1 MAKVGR
7 LTKEVLGDSM
17 MNAYEAGF
25 AKALE
30 VLSADLDQDYSK
42 TLEDVKKKCWEE
54 WGKFGILDYDP
65 RETKEL
71 VKTSSRGRGRPV
83 GSKSPPKPEEGEHL
97 AELPCNP
104 EKCRARFWNKGYGGQ
119 CWRDPMNGDDLCKG
133 CAARRDN
140 DDKDFWGYF
149 DEPLGSDSEHKKSGG
164 SHPWKV
170 LQKERAAK
178 KESDKKEKQV
188 AKKKAL
194 KEKAAAKKVAAEAER
209 AAAEAERVAAEAE
222 AAAAAAAE
230 EAEKAAAA
238 EEAEKAAKDAANEAE
253 KAAKDSEN
261 EAEEAVGVAPDEDT
275 QSLGGDDNE
284 YKDEEPKQIFEEYE
298 YDGFKLK
305 WNKETNQLLDPDD
318 DDVMGK
324 MTLKDG
330 EWVPEIDE

>member
-30 VLSADLDQDYSK
+30 VLSGDLDQDYTK
-42 TLEDVKKKCWEE
+42 TLEDVQKKCWEE
-54 WGKFGILDYDP
+54 WGQFGIMDYDP
-65 RETKEL
+65 RETKDL
-71 VKTSSRGRGRPV
+71 AKTSSRGRGRPA

-97 AELPCNP
+97 AALPYNP
-104 EKCRARFWNKGYGGQ
+104 EKCRARFWNGGHGGQ
-119 CWRDPMNGDDLCKG
+119 CWRNPLNGDDLCKG
-133 CAARRDN
+133 CAGRRDD

-170 LQKERAAK
+170 LQEERAAK
-178 KESDKKEKQV
+178 KDSDKKDKKA

-194 KEKAAAKKVAAEAER
+194 KDKAAAKKAAAEAER
-209 AAAEAERVAAEAE
+209 AAAEAEKVAAEAE
-222 AAAAAAAE
+222 AVAAAAAAAAAE
-230 EAEKAAAA
+230 EAEETAK
-238 EEAEKAAKDAANEAE
+238 EA
-253 KAAKDSEN
+253 EN
-261 EAEEAVGVAPDEDT
+261 EAEEAAKNAENEVGDESEDEDT

-284 YKDEEPKQIFEEYE
+284 YKDEEPEKIFEEYE

-305 WNKETNQLLDPDD
+305 WNKETNELLDPDD
-318 DDVMGK
+318 DDLMGN
-324 MTLKDG
+324 MILIDG
-330 EWVPEIDE
+330 EWTAVIKD

>member
-1 MAKVGR
+1 
-7 LTKEVLGDSM
+7 M

-30 VLSADLDQDYSK
+30 VLSEDHDQDFSK
-42 TLEDVKKKCWEE
+42 TFEDVKKKCWEE
-54 WGKFGILDYDP
+54 WGQFGILDYDP

-97 AELPCNP
+97 AELPYNP
-104 EKCRARFWNKGYGGQ
+104 EKCRARFWNQGYGGQ
-119 CWRDPMNGDDLCKG
+119 CWRDPLNGDDLCKG

-140 DDKDFWGYF
+140 DDKDFWGFY
-149 DEPLGSDSEHKKSGG
+149 DEPLGSDSEHTKSGKP
-164 SHPWKV
+164 HAWKV
-170 LQKERAAK
+170 LQEERAAK
-178 KESDKKEKQV
+178 KESDKKEKQA

-194 KEKAAAKKVAAEAER
+194 KEKAAAKKAAEEAKRLAAEK
-209 AAAEAERVAAEAE
+209 AAAEEAKRLAAEEAAAEEAERVAEE
-222 AAAAAAAE
+222 AAAAE
-230 EAEKAAAA
+230 EAVA
-238 EEAEKAAKDAANEAE
+238 
-253 KAAKDSEN
+253 EN
-261 EAEEAVGVAPDEDT
+261 EET
-275 QSLGGDDNE
+275 QSLGGDENE
-284 YKDEEPKQIFEEYE
+284 YKDEETEGIFEEYE

-305 WNKETNQLLDPDD
+305 WNKETNELLDPDD

>member
-54 WGKFGILDYDP
+54 WGKFGIMDYDP

-97 AELPCNP
+97 AGLPHDP
-104 EKCRARFWNKGYGGQ
+104 EKCRARFWNKGFGGQ
-119 CWRDPMNGDDLCKG
+119 CWRDPMGGDDLCKG
-133 CAARRDN
+133 CAGRRDN

-149 DEPLGSDSEHKKSGG
+149 DEPLGSDAEHTKSGKP
-164 SHPWKV
+164 HAWKL
-170 LQKERAAK
+170 LQEERAAK
-178 KESDKKEKQV
+178 RDSDKKEKQL

-194 KEKAAAKKVAAEAER
+194 KEKAAARR
-209 AAAEAERVAAEAE
+209 AAAEAEKAAAEAEKVAAEAAE
-222 AAAAAAAE
+222 KAAA
-230 EAEKAAAA
+230 EAEKAAAEA
-238 EEAEKAAKDAANEAE
+238 EKVAVEAAEKAAAEAEKAAAEAE
-253 KAAKDSEN
+253 KEAEN
-261 EAEEAVGVAPDEDT
+261 EDVKGEDT
-275 QSLGGDDNE
+275 QSLSGDDNE
-284 YKDEEPKQIFEEYE
+284 YKDQEPKKIFEEYE
-298 YDGFKLK
+298 CDGFILK
-305 WNKETNQLLDPDD
+305 WNKETNELLDPDD
-318 DDVMGK
+318 DQRMGE
-324 MTLKDG
+324 MIFEDG
-330 EWVPEIDE
+330 KWVSKIDE